1 MLGIVNNNSNSIYT
15 LRIPGRK
22 GIIGLTPCPGIRL
35 ESARRGNVQKN
46 LRKDLAACNEWG
58 ASGIVT
64 LNEPDELEGLGLADL
79 GNQAMESGFWWRHM
93 PIPDMDIPD
102 EGFEDVWAVEGKQI
116 VASLVAGER
125 VILHC
130 LAGLGRTGMMAARL
144 LTDMGMAPAHAV
156 AEVRKVRPRAIQTE
170 EQEKYVH
177 QFGRKTRQ
185 WPSQQSQSGGPYA
198 TTPRGPIKGFGT

>member
-1 MLGIVNNNSNSIYT
+1 M
-15 LRIPGRK
+15 
-22 GIIGLTPCPGIRL
+22 TPCPGIRL

-46 LRKDLAACNEWG
+46 LRKDLAACAEWG

-64 LNEPDELEGLGLADL
+64 LNEADELEGLGLADL
-79 GNQAMESGFWWRHM
+79 GNHAMEAGFWWRHM
-93 PIPDMDIPD
+93 EIPDMDIPD
-102 EGFEDVWAVEGKQI
+102 EAFEDIWAVEGKQI

-125 VILHC
+125 VVLHC

-144 LTDMGMAPAHAV
+144 LTDMGMAPALAV
-156 AEVRKVRPRAIQTE
+156 AEVRKIRPRAIQTE

-177 QFGRKTRQ
+177 QFGRKTRKVA
-185 WPSQQSQSGGPYA
+185 SQVQAGSYA